1 MKVRYLTKSR
11 FKLARECPAKLFYTR
26 KDEYADKKIEDSFL
40 EALAKGG
47 YQVGELA
54 KCYYPG
60 GHNIASLDYEE
71 ALKETNELLE
81 REQVTIFEAAIR
93 YKSFFIRVDILVK
106 NGKHI
111 ELIEVKAKS
120 FNSSDSDVFFGKKGG
135 LVGKWKPYLE
145 DVAFQKYVITKAFP
159 KYFVSAFLMIA
170 NKDSLCPTDGLNQK
184 FKCKKDKDGRLAVT
198 VSPDISQEDI
208 SKRILSKVNVN
219 ECCETI
225 YEENYGDENE
235 PLSFGELVDMYAEYY
250 AADRKF
256 ISPITKSCKD
266 CEFRATEEKKAKG
279 LKSGYEECFKE
290 RLGWTDAD
298 FLEPNIFE
306 IWDFRKKDEFIQ
318 AGRMKI
324 AQLTESDLS
333 VTGSKK
339 AGISRTERQWLQ
351 VKKVQAKD
359 DTYWMDKEG
368 LAFEMSKWVYPLHF
382 IDFETS
388 AVAIPFNKGRHP
400 YEGIAFQF
408 SHHVV
413 YQDGTIEHHG
423 EYLNTVPGTFPN
435 YDFIRYLKKEL
446 EGDNGSIFRY
456 TSHENTYLNHI
467 HRQLQADINSVPDSR
482 ELIDFIRSITHS
494 SSSSLEKWKGERD
507 MLDLWE
513 FEKQYYY
520 DPATKG
526 SNSIKAVL
534 PAILNSSEYLQK
546 KYSAPIYGTEGGIK
560 SLNYNNWKWIEYD
573 EDGKVKDPYYLLPKL
588 FADYPDEYIAMLE
601 ENLLFS
607 DSDELHDGGA
617 ALTAYARL
625 QFEEMIPREREEL
638 EKALLKYCELDT
650 FAMVM
655 IYEGWREMIGA
666 F

>member
-1 MKVRYLTKSR
+1 MKERYLTKSR
-11 FKLARECPAKLFYTR
+11 FKLAQECPTKLFYTH
-26 KDEYADKKIEDSFL
+26 KPDEYADQKIEDSFL

-60 GHNIASLDYEE
+60 GHNIASLDYEQ

-81 REQVTIFEAAIR
+81 LDQITIFEAAVR
-93 YKSFFIRVDILVK
+93 YNSFFIRVDILVK

-120 FNSSDSDVFFGKKGG
+120 FNSSDADVFIGSKGE
-135 LVGKWKPYLE
+135 LTGKWKPYLE
-145 DVAFQKYVITKAFP
+145 DVAFQKYVLTKAFP
-159 KYFVSAFLMIA
+159 EYIVSAFLMLA
-170 NKDSLCPTDGLNQK
+170 DKDSRCPTDGLNQK
-184 FKCKKDKDGRLAVT
+184 FKCKKDKNERLGVT
-198 VSPDISQEDI
+198 VSPNLSKEDI
-208 SKRILSKVNVN
+208 SKRILGKVNVN
-219 ECCETI
+219 ECCEII

-235 PLSFGELVDMYAEYY
+235 PLSFVELVDMYAEYY

-256 ISPITKSCKD
+256 ISPITKNCKG
-266 CEFRATEEKKAKG
+266 CEFRATQEKKAQG

-290 RLGWTDAD
+290 RLGWSDAD
-298 FLEPNIFE
+298 FSEPNIFE

-324 AQLTESDLS
+324 AQLTESDFG
-333 VTGSKK
+333 VTGSEK

-351 VKKVQAKD
+351 VQKVQAND
-359 DTYWMDKEG
+359 DTYWIDKEG
-368 LAFEMSKWVYPLHF
+368 LALEMNKWVYPLHF

-423 EYLNTVPGTFPN
+423 EYLNTVPGVFPN
-435 YDFIRYLKKEL
+435 YDFVRFLKKEL

-467 HRQLQADINSVPDSR
+467 YRQLQDEMNLVPDSR

-513 FEKQYYY
+513 FEKQYFY

-526 SNSIKAVL
+526 SNSIKQVL
-534 PAILNSSEYLQK
+534 PAIMNSSEYLQK
-546 KYSAPIYGTEGGIK
+546 KYSAPIYGAEGGIK
-560 SLNYNNWKWIEYD
+560 SSNYNNWKWIDYD

-588 FADYPDEYIAMLE
+588 FAEYPDEYVKMLE

-655 IYEGWREMIGA
+655 IYEGWREMVGN
-666 F
+666 